1 MKRWLIAAAIILGI
15 AVLGGVGY
23 LGFASGK
30 PPEVP
35 GVVAPNTVSA
45 ARCKVE
51 QSASAPGSAI
61 LTRVEG
67 IQIPAEGRLAEVLVS
82 AGQKVIAGQALAR
95 MANVEQYQ
103 AASASAE
110 LALVEARRQLQEVHE
125 QAPVR
130 TNQALSAVFEARK
143 KLEQAQNRRIGKNN
157 PRASKNTVDITRA
170 NTALAKAA
178 MEEAEKAYNE
188 LSALTDNDP
197 QKAAALNQL
206 ATARQEYTRNK
217 GSLDWLLSGI
227 SDLEV
232 AQADSAFT
240 LAQAEVTAAEQ
251 AWTRVK
257 DGPDALLLQQAQAKV
272 DQADARLRQARQVLE
287 NLEIKAP
294 FDGVITEVKARAGE
308 NLQAGS
314 PLFTLIDPAAIEI
327 EATVTAEDLP
337 VLREGMAVK
346 LFFDA
351 LPDLNLRGKIKSI
364 IPRRLSGDRP
374 RYNVRVSLDAVPPGL
389 AEGMSADTSIVLEQ
403 RENVLCLPR
412 GVVRAS
418 GEGKA
423 TVQVWNGLTTEKRTL
438 TVGLRG
444 DKDVEILSG
453 MREGEKVVVK

>member
-1 MKRWLIAAAIILGI
+1 MKRWLIAAAIVLGI
-15 AVLGGVGY
+15 AVIGGVGY

-30 PPEVP
+30 PPEIP

-67 IQIPAEGRLAEVLVS
+67 IQIPAEGRLAEVLVA
-82 AGQKVIAGQALAR
+82 AGQKVIAGQPLAR
-95 MANVEQYQ
+95 MSDAEQYQ
-103 AASASAE
+103 AAAASAE

-130 TNQALSAVFEARK
+130 TNQALSTVLAARK
-143 KLEQAQNRRIGKNN
+143 KLEQTKSQRLGKNN
-157 PRASKNTVDITRA
+157 PRASKNTVDIARA
-170 NTALAKAA
+170 NTALAKAS
-178 MEEAEKAYNE
+178 MEEAEKAYNDM
-188 LSALTDNDP
+188 SALTDNDP
-197 QKAAALNQL
+197 QKAAALNHL

-217 GSLDWLLSGI
+217 ANLDWLMTGI

-251 AWTRVK
+251 AWERVK
-257 DGPDALLLQQAQAKV
+257 DGPDQLLLQQAQAKV
-272 DQADARLRQARQVLE
+272 DQADAKLRQAKQVLE

-294 FDGVITEVKARAGE
+294 FNGIVTEVKVRVGE
-308 NLQAGS
+308 NLTAGTA
-314 PLFTLIDPAAIEI
+314 LFTLIDPNAIEI
-327 EATVTAEDLP
+327 ETTVTAEDLP
-337 VLREGMAVK
+337 VLREGMPVN

-351 LPDLNLRGKIKSI
+351 LPDLNLHGKIKSI
-364 IPRRLSGDRP
+364 IPRRVSGDRP
-374 RYNVRVSLDAVPPGL
+374 RYNVRVSLDTVPPGL
-389 AEGMSADTSIVLEQ
+389 AEGMSADTTIVLEQ

-412 GVVRAS
+412 GVVRSS
-418 GEGKA
+418 GDNKA
-423 TVQVWNGLTTEKRTL
+423 VVQVWNGLITEKRTL

-444 DKDVEILSG
+444 DKNVEILSG
-453 MREGEKVVVK
+453 IAEGEKVVVK